1 MNENTTNEV
10 KREFEAY
17 VEDFRAQLGAD
28 QVTGGVGEDDMKEID
43 NLISDYRSQIEA
55 AESEKEAQRRF
66 DAFKQATERFG
77 QGAGMP

>member
-1 MNENTTNEV
+1 MDEV

-55 AESEKEAQRRF
+55 AESEEVARERF
-66 DAFKQATERFG
+66 DAFKKETERFG
-77 QGAGMP
+77 QGGGMP